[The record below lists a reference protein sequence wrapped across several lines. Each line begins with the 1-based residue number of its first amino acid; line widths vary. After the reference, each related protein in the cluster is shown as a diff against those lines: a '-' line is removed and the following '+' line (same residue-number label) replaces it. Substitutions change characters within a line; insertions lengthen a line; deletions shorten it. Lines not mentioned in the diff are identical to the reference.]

1 MARLSFVLQGICHVI
16 NFRDRKPRSRLPK
29 TTARSLKM
37 DYRYPADSLPFRME
51 VRQWLAHNLE
61 DDLRGSGHRGAPNPE
76 QLAAL
81 RRWNRKLADAGYAAI
96 AWPVEYGGRGAGVM
110 EQVVL
115 AEEMHRADAPA
126 ALNPIG
132 LANIAPS
139 IIAWGTE
146 EQKRTLLPR
155 MQRGDDIWCQ
165 GFSEPEAGSDL
176 ASLRTRAVQDGDD
189 FIVTGQKVWNTLG
202 HYADYCELLVRTDPD
217 APKHQ
222 GITCLLVDM
231 HLPGI
236 TVRPLTTL
244 TGEDEFAEIFFDQV
258 RVPKSAL
265 LGPFN
270 QGWQVAMTTLSNE
283 RAGIAN
289 LHLGVRKKIAR
300 LIQAARET
308 DIDGIPSSRHPLARQ
323 QLARV
328 YAYGELQ
335 KALADMCIAGDL
347 NGRPPGAGSSIT
359 KQCWS
364 DIEHLIGETSA
375 SVLGAQALGGHWGDN
390 RLFARATSIA
400 GGTTQINKNIIARR
414 VLGLPRD

>member
-1 MARLSFVLQGICHVI
+1 
-16 NFRDRKPRSRLPK
+16 
-29 TTARSLKM
+29 M
-37 DYRYPADSLPFRME
+37 DYRYPPETLPFRKA
-51 VRQWLAHNLE
+51 VREWLQHNLDE
-61 DDLRGSGHRGAPNPE
+61 ELRGLSNRGALNPE
-76 QLAAL
+76 QLDAL

-96 AWPVEYGGRGAGVM
+96 SWPVQYGGRAAGVM

-115 AEEMHRADAPA
+115 AEEMHRAEAPA

-139 IIAWGTE
+139 IMTWGTE

-165 GFSEPEAGSDL
+165 GFSEPVAGSDL
-176 ASLRTRAVQDGDD
+176 ASLRCRAVLDGDH
-189 FIVTGQKVWNTLG
+189 FVVNGQKVWNTLG
-202 HYADYCELLVRTDPD
+202 HLADYCELLVRTDPD

-244 TGEDEFAEIFFDQV
+244 TGVDEFSEIFFDDV
-258 RVPKSAL
+258 RVPIAAL
-265 LGPFN
+265 LGPVN

-283 RAGIAN
+283 RAGVAN

-300 LIQAARET
+300 LIQAAREWEV
-308 DIDGIPSSRHPLARQ
+308 DGLPVSSDPVARQ
-323 QLARV
+323 QLAHV
-328 YAYGELQ
+328 YLYGEYQ
-335 KALADMCIAGDL
+335 KALADVCIAGEL
-347 NGRPPGAGSSIT
+347 NGRPPGAESSIT
-359 KQCWS
+359 KQSWS
-364 DIEHLIGETSA
+364 DIEQLIGETSA
-375 SVLGAQALGGHWGDN
+375 SVLGAKAQRGAWGDN
-390 RLFARATSIA
+390 RLYSRATSIA

-414 VLGLPRD
+414 VLGLPKD

>member
-1 MARLSFVLQGICHVI
+1 
-16 NFRDRKPRSRLPK
+16 
-29 TTARSLKM
+29 M
-37 DYRYPADSLPFRME
+37 DYRYPPDTLPFRME
-51 VRQWLAHNLE
+51 VRQWLQHNLDE
-61 DDLRGSGHRGAPNPE
+61 ELRGLSNRGALNPE
-76 QLAAL
+76 QLDAL

-96 AWPVEYGGRGAGVM
+96 SWPAEYGGRAAGVM

-115 AEEMHRADAPA
+115 AEEMHRAEAPA

-139 IIAWGTE
+139 IMAWGTE

-165 GFSEPEAGSDL
+165 GFSEPGAGSDL
-176 ASLRTRAVQDGDD
+176 ASLRCRAVLDGDH
-189 FIVTGQKVWNTLG
+189 FIVNGQKVWNTLG
-202 HYADYCELLVRTDPD
+202 HLADYCELLVRTDPD

-236 TVRPLTTL
+236 TVKPLTTL
-244 TGEDEFAEIFFDQV
+244 TGEDEFSEIFFDDV
-258 RVPKSAL
+258 RVPVSAL
-265 LGPFN
+265 LGPVN

-283 RAGIAN
+283 RAGVAN

-300 LIQAARET
+300 LIQAAREREV
-308 DIDGIPSSRHPLARQ
+308 DGLPVSRDPIARQ

-328 YAYGELQ
+328 YLYGEYQ
-335 KALADMCIAGDL
+335 KALADVCIAGEL
-347 NGRPPGAGSSIT
+347 NGRPPGAESSIT
-359 KQCWS
+359 KQSWS
-364 DIEHLIGETSA
+364 DIEQLIGETSA
-375 SVLGAQALGGHWGDN
+375 SVLGAEAQRGDWGDN
-390 RLFARATSIA
+390 RLYSRATSIA

-414 VLGLPRD
+414 VLGLPKD

>member
-1 MARLSFVLQGICHVI
+1 
-16 NFRDRKPRSRLPK
+16 
-29 TTARSLKM
+29 M
-37 DYRYPADSLPFRME
+37 DYRYPPDTLPFRME
-51 VRQWLAHNLE
+51 VRQWLQHNLDE
-61 DDLRGSGHRGAPNPE
+61 ELRGQSNRGALNPE
-76 QLAAL
+76 QLHAL

-96 AWPVEYGGRGAGVM
+96 SWPTEYGGRGAGVM

-115 AEEMHRADAPA
+115 AEEMHRAEAPA

-139 IIAWGTE
+139 IMTWGTE
-146 EQKRTLLPR
+146 HQKRTLLPR

-165 GFSEPEAGSDL
+165 GFSEPGAGSDL
-176 ASLRTRAVQDGDD
+176 ASLRCRAVLEGDH
-189 FIVTGQKVWNTLG
+189 FIVNGQKVWNTLG
-202 HYADYCELLVRTDPD
+202 HIADYCELLVRTDPD

-244 TGEDEFAEIFFDQV
+244 TGADEFSEIFFDAV
-258 RVPKSAL
+258 RVPASAL
-265 LGPFN
+265 LGPVN

-283 RAGIAN
+283 RAGVAN

-300 LIQAARET
+300 LIQAARECEV
-308 DIDGIPSSRHPLARQ
+308 DGIPASKDPVARQ

-328 YAYGELQ
+328 YLYGEYQ
-335 KALADMCIAGDL
+335 KALADVCIAGEL
-347 NGRPPGAGSSIT
+347 NGRPPGAESSIT
-359 KQCWS
+359 KQSWS
-364 DIEHLIGETSA
+364 DIEQMIGETSA
-375 SVLGAQALGGHWGDN
+375 SVLGAEAQRGDWGDN
-390 RLFARATSIA
+390 RLYSRATSIA

-414 VLGLPRD
+414 VLGLPKA

>member
-1 MARLSFVLQGICHVI
+1 
-16 NFRDRKPRSRLPK
+16 
-29 TTARSLKM
+29 M
-37 DYRYPADSLPFRME
+37 DYRYPPGSLPFRRE
-51 VRQWLAHNLE
+51 IRQWLDENLS
-61 DDLRGSGHRGAPNPE
+61 DDLRGLSTRGALTAE

-81 RRWNRKLADAGYAAI
+81 RGWNRRLADAGYAAI
-96 AWPVEYGGRGAGVM
+96 AWPKEYGGRGAGVM

-115 AEEMHRADAPA
+115 AEEMHRADAPS

-139 IIAWGTE
+139 IMSWGNE
-146 EQKRTLLPR
+146 EQKHTLLPR

-165 GFSEPEAGSDL
+165 GFSEPDAGSDL
-176 ASLRTRAVQDGDD
+176 ASLRTRAVLDGDD

-217 APKHQ
+217 AAKHN

-244 TGEDEFAEIFFDQV
+244 TGEEEFAEIFFDDV

-265 LGPFN
+265 LGPLN

-283 RAGIAN
+283 RAGVAN

-300 LIQAARET
+300 LVQAAREHEV
-308 DIDGIPSSRHPLARQ
+308 DGRPASQDPVVRQ

-328 YAYGELQ
+328 YLYGELQ
-335 KALADMCIAGDL
+335 KALADVCIAGEL
-347 NGRPPGAGSSIT
+347 NGRPPGPESSIT

-364 DIEHLIGETSA
+364 DIEDMIGETSA
-375 SVLGAQALGGHWGDN
+375 SVLGALAHQGHWGDN

>member
-1 MARLSFVLQGICHVI
+1 
-16 NFRDRKPRSRLPK
+16 
-29 TTARSLKM
+29 M
-37 DYRYPADSLPFRME
+37 DYRYPPDTLPFRME
-51 VRQWLAHNLE
+51 VRQWLQHNLDE
-61 DDLRGSGHRGAPNPE
+61 ELRGLSNRGALNPE
-76 QLAAL
+76 QLDAL

-96 AWPVEYGGRGAGVM
+96 SWPVQYGGRAAGVM

-115 AEEMHRADAPA
+115 AEEMHRAEAPA

-139 IIAWGTE
+139 IMAWGTE

-165 GFSEPEAGSDL
+165 GFSEPGAGSDL
-176 ASLRTRAVQDGDD
+176 ASLRCRAVLDGDH
-189 FIVTGQKVWNTLG
+189 FIVNGQKVWNTLG
-202 HYADYCELLVRTDPD
+202 HLADYCELLVRTDPD

-236 TVRPLTTL
+236 TVKPLTTL
-244 TGEDEFAEIFFDQV
+244 TGEDEFSEIFFEDV
-258 RVPKSAL
+258 RAPTSAL
-265 LGPFN
+265 LGPVN

-283 RAGIAN
+283 RAGVAN

-300 LIQAARET
+300 LIHAAREREV
-308 DIDGIPSSRHPLARQ
+308 DGLPVSRDPIARQ

-328 YAYGELQ
+328 YLYGEYQ
-335 KALADMCIAGDL
+335 KALADVCIAGEL
-347 NGRPPGAGSSIT
+347 NGRPPGAESSIT
-359 KQCWS
+359 KQSWS
-364 DIEHLIGETSA
+364 DIEQLIGETSA
-375 SVLGAQALGGHWGDN
+375 SVLGAEAQRGDWGDN
-390 RLFARATSIA
+390 RLYSRATSIA

-414 VLGLPRD
+414 VLGLPKD

>member
-1 MARLSFVLQGICHVI
+1 
-16 NFRDRKPRSRLPK
+16 
-29 TTARSLKM
+29 M
-37 DYRYPADSLPFRME
+37 DYRYPPDTLPFRME
-51 VRQWLAHNLE
+51 VRQWLQHNLDE
-61 DDLRGSGHRGAPNPE
+61 ELRGLSNRGALNPE
-76 QLAAL
+76 QLDAL

-96 AWPVEYGGRGAGVM
+96 SWPAEYGGRAAGVM

-115 AEEMHRADAPA
+115 AEEMHRAEAPA

-139 IIAWGTE
+139 IMAWGTE

-165 GFSEPEAGSDL
+165 GFSEPDAGSDL
-176 ASLRTRAVQDGDD
+176 ASLRCRAVLDGDH
-189 FIVTGQKVWNTLG
+189 FIVNGQKVWNTLG
-202 HYADYCELLVRTDPD
+202 HLADYCELLVRTDPD

-236 TVRPLTTL
+236 TVKPLTTL
-244 TGEDEFAEIFFDQV
+244 TGEDEFSEIFFEDV
-258 RVPKSAL
+258 RAPTSAL
-265 LGPFN
+265 LGPVN

-283 RAGIAN
+283 RAGVAN

-300 LIQAARET
+300 LIQAAREREV
-308 DIDGIPSSRHPLARQ
+308 DGLPVSRDPIARQ

-328 YAYGELQ
+328 YLYGEYQ
-335 KALADMCIAGDL
+335 KALADVCIAGEL
-347 NGRPPGAGSSIT
+347 NGRPPGAESSIT
-359 KQCWS
+359 KQSWS
-364 DIEHLIGETSA
+364 DIEQLIGETSA
-375 SVLGAQALGGHWGDN
+375 SVLGAEAQRGDWGDN
-390 RLFARATSIA
+390 RLYSRATSIA

-414 VLGLPRD
+414 VLGLPKD